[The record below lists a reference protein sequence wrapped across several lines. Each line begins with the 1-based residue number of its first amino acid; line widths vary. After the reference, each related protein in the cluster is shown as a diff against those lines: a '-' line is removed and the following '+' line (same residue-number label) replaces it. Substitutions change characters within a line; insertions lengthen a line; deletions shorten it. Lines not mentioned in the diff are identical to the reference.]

1 MKTVEMML
9 DLETM
14 SLAPN
19 AAVVAIGAA
28 VIYEGAITDQFY
40 LTVSLKSCME
50 YGLKSDASTILWW
63 LKQDVEA
70 QKEIFGATTELDT
83 ALVLFSRFCA
93 AYKIE
98 GMWGNGVDFDNTILS
113 NAYKVLN
120 MRTPWP
126 YYANRCFRTAKA
138 MHHRILPQEDN
149 PNKHHALQDALWQ
162 AQYLLNMRE
171 DKE

>member
-1 MKTVEMML
+1 MML

-93 AYKIE
+93 TYNIK
-98 GMWGNGVDFDNTILS
+98 GMWGNGVDFDNVILS
-113 NAYKVLN
+113 NAYQAVG

-126 YYANRCFRTAKA
+126 YYANRCFRTIKNMYPTVQAK
-138 MHHRILPQEDN
+138 IEDTEI
-149 PNKHHALQDALWQ
+149 KHHALHDARWQ
-162 AQYLLNMRE
+162 AEYLINLR
-171 DKE
+171 KENNLL